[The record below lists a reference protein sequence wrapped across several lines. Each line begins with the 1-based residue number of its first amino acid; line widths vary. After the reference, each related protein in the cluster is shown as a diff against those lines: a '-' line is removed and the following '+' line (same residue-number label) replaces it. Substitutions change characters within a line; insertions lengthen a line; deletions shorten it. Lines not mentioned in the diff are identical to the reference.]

1 MTQKMIFFEYI
12 IKHYPRLVSSAF
24 CDGINDKE
32 MLELVGNG
40 IDELKTIADEITE
53 SVVDDGTK
61 NILVRIFFACNFYFF
76 MVRYLK

>member
-1 MTQKMIFFEYI
+1 MYEKLGIEKENIY
-12 IKHYPRLVSSAF
+12 AF
-24 CDGINDKE
+24 CDGIYDKE
-32 MLELVGNG
+32 MMELVGNG

-53 SVVDDGTK
+53 SVIDDGTK